1 MSNNLISKAI
11 HKMSEERNDYGDIAK
26 VVIDAD
32 HLNMLNRIALT
43 HSLFARQRKEAARAE
58 KETGVRGI
66 DPMAK
71 PEKMISFMQ
80 RLMNNVCWA
89 ARRYHLS
96 ILDSDEVTNGIDFS
110 QNVAEQTGMNV
121 AAKNVS
127 AEVDEAYLQLTN
139 VLAHIAG
146 KMTYLNDIGS
156 LYYFAQNQEVEGLDG
171 VATWEPR
178 YTCLTY
184 EDAEVA
190 MAEVI
195 SELDEKQEKDD
206 KLEIANMDFTLVA

>member
-1 MSNNLISKAI
+1 
-11 HKMSEERNDYGDIAK
+11 
-26 VVIDAD
+26 
-32 HLNMLNRIALT
+32 
-43 HSLFARQRKEAARAE
+43 
-58 KETGVRGI
+58 
-66 DPMAK
+66 
-71 PEKMISFMQ
+71 
-80 RLMNNVCWA
+80 
-89 ARRYHLS
+89 LS
-96 ILDSDEVTNGIDFS
+96 IVDSDEVTNGIDFS
-110 QNVAEQTGMNV
+110 QNVAEQTGVNV

-146 KMTYLNDIGS
+146 KMTYLNDIDS

-171 VATWEPR
+171 RPTWVPR

-184 EDAEVA
+184 QDSEIA

-206 KLEIANMDFTLVA
+206 RLEIADMDFTLVA